1 MKLKES
7 YKCTKLKQFDI
18 ILSLKVHITTLDE
31 TNIKNEC
38 SKAKKKFLRDFYCFE
53 TDIISNWTTLAPP
66 N

>member
-18 ILSLKVHITTLDE
+18 ILSLKVHITTLDA

-38 SKAKKKFLRDFYCFE
+38 SKAKKNSLEIFIALKQ
-53 TDIISNWTTLAPP
+53 I
-66 N
+66 